1 MGPRD
6 ARAYPVCGSR
16 GNLTGRA
23 QPPGQFIL
31 PAGNLG
37 KETRSA
43 KNATRSVGNIN
54 HATAGSVNSSDLE
67 SRLESP
73 STSKLIGSFLELRQ
87 RAQSLGPKRVAVV
100 VADDEVALTAAEE
113 ALQLGIAS
121 PVLIGNERN
130 IRDKAEQLKLNALLA
145 EAKFVA
151 AEDPAGTAVEMARDG
166 NVDVLLK
173 GHLRTDELL
182 SAVLH
187 KETGLRTG
195 RLLSDVLL
203 YEDTLSGRRRLVG
216 ITDGGLNVLPDLE
229 KKKQILENAIE
240 VMRSL
245 GVERPKM
252 AIMSAT
258 EVVSNSLPSTVD
270 AQALVAMCAAGEFGD
285 VEVFGPVALDCALLR
300 PAADAKG
307 IKHAAAGYA
316 DCMVVPNIEAG
327 NLLGKAVKY
336 LGGSQCAHVVVGA
349 KVPILIPSRVESA
362 DDKVNA
368 IALGVIYATR

>member
-1 MGPRD
+1 LE
-6 ARAYPVCGSR
+6 AQSGSR
-16 GNLTGRA
+16 S
-23 QPPGQFIL
+23 
-31 PAGNLG
+31 
-37 KETRSA
+37 E
-43 KNATRSVGNIN
+43 
-54 HATAGSVNSSDLE
+54 
-67 SRLESP
+67 
-73 STSKLIGSFLELRQ
+73 SKLISSFVELRK

-113 ALQLGIAS
+113 ALHLGIAS

-130 IRDKAEQLKLNALLA
+130 IRDKAEQLKLNALLT

-151 AEDPAGTAVEMARDG
+151 ATDPAGSAVKMARDG
-166 NVDVLLK
+166 SVDVLLK

-187 KETGLRTG
+187 KENGLRTG

-229 KKKQILENAIE
+229 KKKQILQNAIE
-240 VMRSL
+240 VMQSIGL
-245 GVERPKM
+245 ERPKM
-252 AIMSAT
+252 AIMSAS

-270 AQALVAMCAAGEFGD
+270 AQALVEMSAAGEFGN

-300 PAADAKG
+300 SAADAKG
-307 IKHAAAGYA
+307 IKQSAAGYA

>member
-1 MGPRD
+1 MI
-6 ARAYPVCGSR
+6 SS
-16 GNLTGRA
+16 
-23 QPPGQFIL
+23 FI
-31 PAGNLG
+31 
-37 KETRSA
+37 
-43 KNATRSVGNIN
+43 
-54 HATAGSVNSSDLE
+54 
-67 SRLESP
+67 
-73 STSKLIGSFLELRQ
+73 ELRQ
-87 RAQSLGPKRVAVV
+87 RAQSAGPKRVAVV
-100 VADDEVALTAAEE
+100 VADDEVALTAAEG
-113 ALQLGIAS
+113 ALHLGIAH

-151 AEDPAGTAVEMARDG
+151 AEDPAGTGVQMARDG
-166 NVDVLLK
+166 DVDVLLK

-203 YEDTLSGRRRLVG
+203 YEDVLSGRRRLVG
-216 ITDGGLNVLPDLE
+216 ITDGGLNVLPDLG
-229 KKKQILENAIE
+229 KKKQILQNAIE

-245 GVERPKM
+245 GMERPKM
-252 AIMSAT
+252 AIMSAS
-258 EVVSNSLPSTVD
+258 EVVSTSLPSTVD
-270 AQALVAMCAAGEFGD
+270 AQALVEMCGAGHFGNA
-285 VEVFGPVALDCALLR
+285 EVFGPVALDCALLR
-300 PAADAKG
+300 SAADAKG
-307 IKHAAAGYA
+307 IKHEAAGYA